1 MNKGMNFTPQVCIRV
16 FGWFWLSWPG
26 VLPAHC
32 SVTGQALLCK
42 VAPSPTLRPTGHLLS
57 VAQLRP
63 AALLLLLQGLLLC
76 VELRAEGLI
85 GHGVGALG
93 MVVGVGGHLLLAVGC
108 GHREELSSGCPWDV
122 LALTAVLE
130 SGWHLM
136 STYCVPGAM
145 LRPLGEL
152 THWLGITLRQ

>member
-1 MNKGMNFTPQVCIRV
+1 M
-16 FGWFWLSWPG
+16 
-26 VLPAHC
+26 
-32 SVTGQALLCK
+32 
-42 VAPSPTLRPTGHLLS
+42 
-57 VAQLRP
+57 AQLRP

-122 LALTAVLE
+122 LALTAVLTKRVALIE
-130 SGWHLM
+130 HLLCAR
-136 STYCVPGAM
+136 SHAKACG
-145 LRPLGEL
+145 
-152 THWLGITLRQ
+152 